1 MKYFDNMND
10 TIFNNIKSF
19 VEEVRWKYPFELQRE
34 TRVEQDLGITGDD
47 AYDFINV
54 FSKQFSVDVTNF
66 NFDSYFELEGDWI
79 LPALVRSF
87 RGIKKEEK
95 LVLTLGELE
104 KAVESKALTPAGNY
118 KFMPND

>member
-1 MKYFDNMND
+1 MND
-10 TIFNNIKSF
+10 TIFNDIKSF

-47 AYDFINV
+47 AYDFIDA

-79 LPALVRSF
+79 LPELVRFF

-95 LVLTLGELE
+95 LVLTLGDLE
-104 KAVESKALTPAGNY
+104 KAVESKALTPTGNY